1 MCVRSEGRICA
12 AKVYK
17 ESINRSFRQRSEYA
31 EGRSVRNTRQK
42 RAMAKGSR
50 YGKALLEESWQNS
63 EVSCLYRLHEAGV
76 RVPIPIYYGDNALP
90 M

>member
-1 MCVRSEGRICA
+1 MRAPSQLIPLLEYGVIDEVLRPLMSGKEAAVFVVRSEGRICA

-42 RAMAKGSR
+42 RAMANTSARTRG
-50 YGKALLEESWQNS
+50 L
-63 EVSCLYRLHEAGV
+63 
-76 RVPIPIYYGDNALP
+76 
-90 M
+90 